1 MRGGEGGFGEHLRHV
16 VVQPAR
22 VRREQQRL
30 VLQIL
35 ERDGALFRERV
46 PRIEHDHHRIVHEVD
61 VLKRAAADQREKA
74 QVDIP
79 VVGRAE
85 QNLELFQI
93 HRVSTFETARLI
105 ISILQKRAGRV
116 KFLRAIKQ

>member
-1 MRGGEGGFGEHLRHV
+1 MRWT
-16 VVQPAR
+16 R
-22 VRREQQRL
+22 VDE
-30 VLQIL
+30 
-35 ERDGALFRERV
+35 
-46 PRIEHDHHRIVHEVD
+46 
-61 VLKRAAADQREKA
+61 REKA